1 MQLDCILLCVGPNI
15 LLCEKVCHMAVHC
28 KTVTNWLHGCK
39 SFHKIQ
45 SRYFEA
51 WHLKAMHKAA
61 EFAVKFAALAVLFT
75 SQVLLQW
82 YKTIIVVCG
91 YVFEETSPLLRSL
104 KVTVN

>member
-1 MQLDCILLCVGPNI
+1 
-15 LLCEKVCHMAVHC
+15 
-28 KTVTNWLHGCK
+28 
-39 SFHKIQ
+39 
-45 SRYFEA
+45 
-51 WHLKAMHKAA
+51 MHKAA